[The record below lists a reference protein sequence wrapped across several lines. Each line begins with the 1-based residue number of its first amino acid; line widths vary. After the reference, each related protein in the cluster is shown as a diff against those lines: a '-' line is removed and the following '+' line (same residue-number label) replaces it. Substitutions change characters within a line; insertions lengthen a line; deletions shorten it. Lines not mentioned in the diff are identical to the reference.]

1 MEFMCIKMFGLQW
14 LVVRQ
19 DPSLLISVEFV
30 FVAIIV
36 NRDELVVELGERYA
50 VIAIEFAR
58 VCREYGLHFD
68 NAPSVKG
75 VEYGVET
82 RRAEKLRRVL
92 MS

>member
-1 MEFMCIKMFGLQW
+1 MCIKRFGLQW

-19 DPSLLISVEFV
+19 DPSLLISIEFV
-30 FVAIIV
+30 FVAIVV
-36 NRDELVVELGERYA
+36 NRDKLVVELGERYT
-50 VIAIEFAR
+50 VVAIEFAR
-58 VCREYGLHFD
+58 VCREYGLHFE

-82 RRAEKLRRVL
+82 TRAEKLRRVL

>member
-1 MEFMCIKMFGLQW
+1 MGIKMLGLQW

-36 NRDELVVELGERYA
+36 NRDELVVELGERDA
-50 VIAIEFAR
+50 VVTIEFAR
-58 VCREYGLHFD
+58 VCREYGLHFG

-75 VEYGVET
+75 VEYEVET